1 MDSTASVLLSGGSVT
16 ADDGWVLIVESW
28 SFHRQFFARVG
39 RPAGFGEYFDIL
51 RQIRRRR
58 AEAIAEFV
66 YRVTLADGQ
75 LVAVRWE
82 RKSWAR
88 VGVLCAVLP
97 PDWTPPRPP
106 QVAAELPPPE
116 PPQVAAELPPPEP
129 PQVAAELPPPEPPQV
144 AAEPPPPEPPQ
155 VAAEPPPPP
164 RRPLR
169 ATTLTLGTASAG
181 AVLAQRMRQF
191 GLPEADI
198 RRATSG

>member
-1 MDSTASVLLSGGSVT
+1 MNGCDGPQGSGGARRRVR
-16 ADDGWVLIVESW
+16 ADDGWVLIVKSW

-97 PDWTPPRPP
+97 PDWTPP
-106 QVAAELPPPE
+106 E
-116 PPQVAAELPPPEP
+116 PPQVAAESPPPEP
-129 PQVAAELPPPEPPQV
+129 PQDAAESPPPEPPQV